1 IQMET
6 LPVKKLEMTD
16 QRIRKR
22 LTRRHPAR
30 VTRIRNQQKILK
42 NRITKMK
49 TAMFSALME
58 AMISPGRSLPRSSR
72 FRQMSGRDLVIR
84 LTASWKGKK
93 TSLRQER
100 LLFST

>member
-1 IQMET
+1 MET

-49 TAMFSALME
+49 TAMLSATMA
-58 AMISPGRSLPRSSR
+58 AMISPGLSFPRSSG
-72 FRQMSGRDLVIR
+72 FRQLSGQDSVSR
-84 LTASWKGKK
+84 LTASWKGKR